1 MMDDIRRL
9 IEQYTSWLND
19 KTHLRQIED
28 WVEITT
34 PYLDRHNDYLQIFA
48 KRAGSRITLSDD
60 GYIISD
66 LRLSGC
72 DLDTPKRKQF
82 LKIALNGF
90 GVQLKGDV
98 LTVDTSAGNFSQQK
112 HNLIQAMIAIN
123 DMFYLAVPMVRSVF
137 LEDVTE
143 WMDLSDIRYI
153 SQVKFTGASGYDH
166 VFDFVIPKSR
176 QMPERILKAINRPSR
191 ETAESFA
198 WGWIDTREVR
208 SPDSRA
214 YAFLNDSERTISSDV
229 TDALTSYEIVPI
241 SWQQRDRY
249 RSELAM

>member
-1 MMDDIRRL
+1 MDDIRQL

-19 KTHLRQIED
+19 RTHLRQIED

-34 PYLDRHNDYLQIFA
+34 PYLDRHNDDLQIFA
-48 KRAGSRITLSDD
+48 KSGGGRITLSDD
-60 GYIISD
+60 GYIIRD

-72 DLDTPKRKQF
+72 DLDTPKRKQL

-98 LTVDTSAGNFSQQK
+98 LTVDTNASNFSQQK

-143 WMDLSDIRYI
+143 WMDLHEIRYI
-153 SQVKFTGASGYDH
+153 SQVKFTGSSGYDH

-214 YAFLNDSERTISSDV
+214 YAFLNDSERAISSDV

-249 RSELAM
+249 RAELAM